1 VAHLVALIKTSHLQ
15 DAVRILVLLHAC
27 GDRRD
32 LADAPHGDAVA
43 VIRAESRLQALDFW
57 LRNPDYLAYEV
68 LDNFEERG
76 DVADIELAR
85 DLLADEVRAF
95 PALRH
100 LYGAYTEIDRAMGV
114 LRSLLLAWDV
124 RRAPAVRR
132 RRDIYL
138 LPAGQSLIDDA
149 IQQAD
154 DLAWYVDRAQIV
166 ATVAGPQRGRALKDH
181 QKRLTEYRDIAWG
194 AAIEPI
200 ADRVRERLGAFEEAR

>member
-1 VAHLVALIKTSHLQ
+1 MPLVETSHLQ

-27 GDRRD
+27 GDRGD
-32 LADAPHGDAVA
+32 IADTPRTDAVA

-68 LDNFEERG
+68 LDQFDDRG
-76 DVADIELAR
+76 NVADVELAR
-85 DLLADEVRAF
+85 NLLADDVRAF

-124 RRAPAVRR
+124 RREPSVRR

-138 LPAGQSLIDDA
+138 LSAGQSLVDDA
-149 IQQAD
+149 VKRVD
-154 DLAWYVDRAQIV
+154 DLAWYVDRARVV
-166 ATVAGPQRGRALKDH
+166 ASVAGSRRGRALKDH
-181 QKRLTEYRDIAWG
+181 QKRLAEYRDIRWG
-194 AAIEPI
+194 EAIEPI
-200 ADRVRERLGAFEEAR
+200 AERVKERLEAIEEAP